1 MSYVKKL
8 LFVGSF
14 LLSVEFLSL
23 GFFINLTFAWI
34 NHHVSPLLTAIL
46 PVDASPVRF
55 DSPANTDGRFI
66 AKKDR
71 EITPR
76 SGGFLTTTEPA
87 QVFLRNRVI
96 IPYSFRIIITPKV
109 SRYIAKS
116 VFNL

>member
-1 MSYVKKL
+1 VKKL

-34 NHHVSPLLTAIL
+34 NQHVSPLLT
-46 PVDASPVRF
+46 PVDARPVRF

-66 AKKDR
+66 FKKVG